1 MSCFFSSKLFIGGL
15 LFISFQQK
23 TGKGVLVSRIRI
35 IYFNMKRDGNF
46 KRNLTDG
53 NQNMYL
59 KGI

>member
-1 MSCFFSSKLFIGGL
+1 MFFLALHYSLVVYCLFHFNRKLKKENYLDG
-15 LFISFQQK
+15 
-23 TGKGVLVSRIRI
+23 IRI

-53 NQNMYL
+53 NQKMYL